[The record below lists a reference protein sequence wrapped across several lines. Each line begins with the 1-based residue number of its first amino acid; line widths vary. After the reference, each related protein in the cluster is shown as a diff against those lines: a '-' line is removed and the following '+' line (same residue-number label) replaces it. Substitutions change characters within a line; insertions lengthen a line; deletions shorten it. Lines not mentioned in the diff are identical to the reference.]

1 MYGPLGYRGD
11 TLSLPKSEAKYL
23 QVKNFSAG
31 ASRLRKE
38 KRRASAR
45 SKPGAL
51 EAQVQRRFGVLPNFF
66 RLAPE
71 NPEITA
77 NLWGFACFAYL
88 DNPLPSLF
96 KERLFVYLSRF
107 CEVRYCIARHVG
119 FLAGL
124 GRASGDKQSPPQ
136 TIDQIVRLLR
146 RPLPG
151 GRELEYH
158 LSRCKEDPSLVALVD
173 PDSKARRAKSAH
185 FDYDEEAEEVI
196 FGLASHVFLQTANA
210 SACLEAL
217 RAVLGESRLQH
228 LMVFLAFVRTAHYWT
243 RVHRELTLEDDIKE
257 LLETHEVLAQCVLG
271 EPEAVPDE
279 VSRRLLDE
287 LALLRKQTERDSG
300 VLAAI
305 VDSSDDAIISKNL
318 DGFITSWNKG
328 AERVFGYTAQEAV
341 GQHITLIIPPE
352 RRDEE
357 TGILEQLRRGER
369 VDHFETVRVRKD
381 GAKVDIS
388 LTISPL
394 RDAAGR
400 VIGASKVARDVT
412 RRKHANRSLAE
423 QARLLDLS
431 TDAILIRDAAD
442 RITYWNKGASE
453 LYGYT
458 REEALGR
465 VSHELLRTQF
475 PAPLERITEY
485 IQCEGRWTGE
495 LIHKRKDES
504 EIVVISRWA
513 LDRDDQGNPRAI
525 LETNNDI
532 TLQKQTAEALR
543 ESEERLRVL
552 ADGLE
557 VQVRKRTGELE
568 ERNREIL
575 ERSRQLRQLSNRLVR
590 VQDEER
596 RHIARELHDSVGQYL
611 SALIMALG
619 EAQRE
624 IPGNRDLEEAAQ
636 IAQTCLA
643 ETRTMSHLLHPPLL
657 EEAGLASAVRWFV
670 DGFAARSGIR
680 TEVEIAKPL
689 RRLEPERELALFRVL
704 QESLTNVHRHS
715 GSKTVSIR
723 IGADSEQVWLEVED
737 QGKGAS
743 NGFLHAGVGITGMRE
758 RVENLGGELG
768 VSSNGNGTRV
778 RAAIPLAR
786 SNRTAKAAQ
795 QSTAAVD

>member
-1 MYGPLGYRGD
+1 MRKKKATGGSKVKAGRTGRDRAGPR
-11 TLSLPKSEAKYL
+11 KASE
-23 QVKNFSAG
+23 
-31 ASRLRKE
+31 
-38 KRRASAR
+38 
-45 SKPGAL
+45 L
-51 EAQVQRRFGVLPNFF
+51 EAQVRRRFGVLPNFF

-124 GRASGDKQSPPQ
+124 GRASGDRNSPPQ
-136 TIDQIVRLLR
+136 NIDQIVRLLR

-151 GRELEYH
+151 GQELEYH

-173 PDSKARRAKSAH
+173 PNSNARRAKSARVE
-185 FDYDEEAEEVI
+185 YDEEAEEVI

-210 SACLEAL
+210 PGCLDAL

-257 LLETHEVLAQCVLG
+257 LLETHEILAKCVLG
-271 EPEAVPDE
+271 DPEAVPDE

-287 LALLRKQTERDSG
+287 LALLRTQTD
-300 VLAAI
+300 
-305 VDSSDDAIISKNL
+305 
-318 DGFITSWNKG
+318 
-328 AERVFGYTAQEAV
+328 
-341 GQHITLIIPPE
+341 
-352 RRDEE
+352 
-357 TGILEQLRRGER
+357 
-369 VDHFETVRVRKD
+369 
-381 GAKVDIS
+381 
-388 LTISPL
+388 
-394 RDAAGR
+394 
-400 VIGASKVARDVT
+400 
-412 RRKHANRSLAE
+412 RSLAE

-431 TDAILIRDAAD
+431 TDAILVRDAAD
-442 RITYWNKGASE
+442 KITYWNKGAYE

-458 REEALGR
+458 HEEALGR
-465 VSHELLRTQF
+465 VNHELLRTQF

-485 IQCEGRWTGE
+485 IQRENRWTGE

-504 EIVVISRWA
+504 QIVVSSRWA

-532 TLQKQTAEALR
+532 TLQKQTAEALQQ
-543 ESEERLRVL
+543 SEERLRVL

-557 VQVRKRTGELE
+557 IQVRTRTKELE

-575 ERSRQLRQLSNRLVR
+575 ERSEQLRQLSNRLVR

-596 RHIARELHDSVGQYL
+596 RHIARELHDSVGQCL
-611 SALIMALG
+611 SGLLIVIG

-624 IPGNRDLEEAAQ
+624 IPDNSNLEEAAQ
-636 IAQTCLA
+636 IAQTCLG
-643 ETRTMSHLLHPPLL
+643 EIRTMSHLLHPPLL

-670 DGFAARSGIR
+670 DEFAARSGIR
-680 TEVEIAKPL
+680 AEVEIAKPL
-689 RRLEPERELALFRVL
+689 RRLGAEIELALFRVL

-715 GSKTVSIR
+715 ESKSVSIR
-723 IGADSEQVWLEVED
+723 IGADSQQVWLEVED
-737 QGKGAS
+737 RGMGTS
-743 NGFLHAGVGITGMRE
+743 NGFAHTGVGIMGMRE
-758 RVENLGGELG
+758 RAENLGGELAIR
-768 VSSNGNGTRV
+768 SNPGGTVV
-778 RAAIPLAR
+778 RAVLPLAR
-786 SNRTAKAAQ
+786 PHRSAKAAQ
-795 QSTAAVD
+795 QSRTAVS

>member
-1 MYGPLGYRGD
+1 MD
-11 TLSLPKSEAKYL
+11 T
-23 QVKNFSAG
+23 SAG
-31 ASRLRKE
+31 TIRLRK
-38 KRRASAR
+38 KKAVSSRKVTAGRTGADKSGAQKASE
-45 SKPGAL
+45 L
-51 EAQVQRRFGVLPNFF
+51 EARVQRRFGVLPNFF

-124 GRASGDKQSPPQ
+124 GHASGDRESPRQ
-136 TIDQIVRLLR
+136 DVGEIVRLLR

-173 PDSKARRAKSAH
+173 PDSNASRAKSAH
-185 FDYDEEAEEVI
+185 LKYDQDAEEVLI
-196 FGLASHVFLQTANA
+196 GLASHVFLQTANA
-210 SACLEAL
+210 SACLDAL
-217 RAVLGESRLQH
+217 RALLGESRLQH

-243 RVHRELTLEDDIKE
+243 RVHPELTLEDDIKE
-257 LLETHEVLAQCVLG
+257 LLETHEVLTQCVLG
-271 EPEAVPDE
+271 EPESVSDE

-287 LALLRKQTERDSG
+287 LTSLRLQTD
-300 VLAAI
+300 
-305 VDSSDDAIISKNL
+305 
-318 DGFITSWNKG
+318 
-328 AERVFGYTAQEAV
+328 
-341 GQHITLIIPPE
+341 
-352 RRDEE
+352 
-357 TGILEQLRRGER
+357 
-369 VDHFETVRVRKD
+369 
-381 GAKVDIS
+381 
-388 LTISPL
+388 
-394 RDAAGR
+394 
-400 VIGASKVARDVT
+400 
-412 RRKHANRSLAE
+412 RSLAE

-442 RITYWNKGASE
+442 KITYWNKGASE

-475 PAPLERITEY
+475 PAPLERITEC
-485 IQCEGRWTGE
+485 IQRDGRWTGE

-504 EIVVISRWA
+504 QIVVTSRWS
-513 LDRDDQGNPRAI
+513 LDRDDQGNPQAI

-557 VQVRKRTGELE
+557 VTVRTRTRELE
-568 ERNREIL
+568 EGNREIL
-575 ERSRQLRQLSNRLVR
+575 QRSEQLRQLSNRLVR

-611 SALIMALG
+611 SGLIMALG

-624 IPGNRDLEEAAQ
+624 IPGSSNLEEAAQ
-636 IAQTCLA
+636 IAQACLA

-680 TEVEIAKPL
+680 AEVEIAKPL
-689 RRLEPERELALFRVL
+689 RRLGPEIELALFRVL

-723 IGADSEQVWLEVED
+723 IGADSQQVWLEVED

-743 NGFLHAGVGITGMRE
+743 NGFAHAGVGITGMRE
-758 RVENLGGELG
+758 RVANLGGELG
-768 VSSNGNGTRV
+768 ILSNPGGTRV
-778 RAAIPLAR
+778 RAVLPLAR
-786 SNRTAKAAQ
+786 SHRSAKAAQ
-795 QSTAAVD
+795 QSRTAVS

>member
-1 MYGPLGYRGD
+1 MRKKKAAGERKVKAGRTGGD
-11 TLSLPKSEAKYL
+11 KAVARKS
-23 QVKNFSAG
+23 S
-31 ASRLRKE
+31 
-38 KRRASAR
+38 
-45 SKPGAL
+45 AL
-51 EAQVQRRFGVLPNFF
+51 ETQVQKRFGVLPNFF
-66 RLAPE
+66 RLTPE
-71 NPEITA
+71 NPQITA
-77 NLWGFACFAYL
+77 NLWGFARFAYL

-173 PDSKARRAKSAH
+173 PDSNARRAKSGRVE
-185 FDYDEEAEEVI
+185 YDEEAEEVL

-210 SACLEAL
+210 PACLEAL
-217 RAVLGESRLQH
+217 RAVLGKSRLQH

-243 RVHRELTLEDDIKE
+243 RVHLELTLEDDIKE
-257 LLETHEVLAQCVLG
+257 LLETHEVLALCVLG
-271 EPEAVPDE
+271 DPEAVPDE
-279 VSRRLLDE
+279 VSHRLLDE
-287 LALLRKQTERDSG
+287 LASLRTQTE
-300 VLAAI
+300 
-305 VDSSDDAIISKNL
+305 
-318 DGFITSWNKG
+318 
-328 AERVFGYTAQEAV
+328 
-341 GQHITLIIPPE
+341 
-352 RRDEE
+352 
-357 TGILEQLRRGER
+357 
-369 VDHFETVRVRKD
+369 
-381 GAKVDIS
+381 
-388 LTISPL
+388 
-394 RDAAGR
+394 
-400 VIGASKVARDVT
+400 
-412 RRKHANRSLAE
+412 RSLAE

-431 TDAILIRDAAD
+431 NDAILIRDAAD

-495 LIHKRKDES
+495 LIHRRKDES
-504 EIVVISRWA
+504 QIVVSSRWA

-575 ERSRQLRQLSNRLVR
+575 ERSKQLRQLSNRLVR

-619 EAQRE
+619 EVQRE

-680 TEVEIAKPL
+680 AEVEIAKPL
-689 RRLEPERELALFRVL
+689 RRLGTEIELALFRVL

-723 IGADSEQVWLEVED
+723 IGADSQQVWLEVED

-743 NGFLHAGVGITGMRE
+743 NGFAHTGVGIMGMRE
-758 RVENLGGELG
+758 RAENLGGELAIR
-768 VSSNGNGTRV
+768 SNPGGTLV
-778 RAAIPLAR
+778 RAVLPLAR

>member
-1 MYGPLGYRGD
+1 
-11 TLSLPKSEAKYL
+11 
-23 QVKNFSAG
+23 
-31 ASRLRKE
+31 
-38 KRRASAR
+38 
-45 SKPGAL
+45 
-51 EAQVQRRFGVLPNFF
+51 
-66 RLAPE
+66 
-71 NPEITA
+71 
-77 NLWGFACFAYL
+77 
-88 DNPLPSLF
+88 
-96 KERLFVYLSRF
+96 
-107 CEVRYCIARHVG
+107 
-119 FLAGL
+119 
-124 GRASGDKQSPPQ
+124 
-136 TIDQIVRLLR
+136 
-146 RPLPG
+146 LPG
-151 GRELEYH
+151 GRELESH

-173 PDSKARRAKSAH
+173 PDSNARRAKSTRVE
-185 FDYDEEAEEVI
+185 YDEEAEEVI

-210 SACLEAL
+210 PACLDAL

-243 RVHRELTLEDDIKE
+243 RVHPELTLEDDIKE

-271 EPEAVPDE
+271 DPEPVSDD

-287 LALLRKQTERDSG
+287 LALLRKQTERESG
-300 VLAAI
+300 LLAAI
-305 VDSSDDAIISKNL
+305 VDSSDDAIVSKNL

-328 AERVFGYTAQEAV
+328 AERVFGYTAREAV

-357 TGILEQLRRGER
+357 TMILDQLRRGER
-369 VDHFETVRVRKD
+369 IDHFETVRVRKD

-412 RRKHANRSLAE
+412 ARKQAGRSLAE

-442 RITYWNKGASE
+442 KITYWNKGASE

-485 IQCEGRWTGE
+485 IQRENRWTGE

-504 EIVVISRWA
+504 QIVVSSRWA

-557 VQVRKRTGELE
+557 VTVRTRTRELE

-575 ERSRQLRQLSNRLVR
+575 ERSEQLQQLSNRLVR

-611 SALIMALG
+611 SGLLMVIG
-619 EAQRE
+619 EAQQE
-624 IPGNRDLEEAAQ
+624 IPGNSNLGEAAQ
-636 IAQTCLA
+636 IAQDCLG
-643 ETRTMSHLLHPPLL
+643 EIRTMSHLLHPPLL

-680 TEVEIAKPL
+680 AEVEIAKPL
-689 RRLEPERELALFRVL
+689 RRLGAEIELALFRVL

-715 GSKTVSIR
+715 GSKSVSIR
-723 IGADSEQVWLEVED
+723 IGADSQQVWLEVED

-743 NGFLHAGVGITGMRE
+743 NGFAHTGVGIMGMRE
-758 RVENLGGELG
+758 RAESLGGELG
-768 VSSNGNGTRV
+768 IRSNPGGTLV
-778 RAAIPLAR
+778 RAVLPLAR
-786 SNRTAKAAQ
+786 SHRTAKAAQ

>member
-1 MYGPLGYRGD
+1 LRKKKAAGERKVKAGQTGR
-11 TLSLPKSEAKYL
+11 AK
-23 QVKNFSAG
+23 AG
-31 ASRLRKE
+31 ARKV
-38 KRRASAR
+38 S
-45 SKPGAL
+45 AL
-51 EAQVQRRFGVLPNFF
+51 EIQVQRRFGVLPNFF

-77 NLWGFACFAYL
+77 NLWGFASFAYL

-124 GRASGDKQSPPQ
+124 GRASGDRNSPPQ
-136 TIDQIVRLLR
+136 NIDQIVRLLR

-151 GRELEYH
+151 GRELESH
-158 LSRCKEDPSLVALVD
+158 LSGCKEDPSLVALVD
-173 PDSKARRAKSAH
+173 PDSNARRAKSTRVE
-185 FDYDEEAEEVI
+185 YDEEAEEVI

-210 SACLEAL
+210 PACLDAL

-243 RVHRELTLEDDIKE
+243 RVHPELTLEDDIKE

-271 EPEAVPDE
+271 DPEPVSDD

-287 LALLRKQTERDSG
+287 LALLRKQTERESG
-300 VLAAI
+300 LLAAI

-328 AERVFGYTAQEAV
+328 AERVFGYTAREAV

-357 TGILEQLRRGER
+357 TMILDQLRRGER
-369 VDHFETVRVRKD
+369 IDHFETVRVRKD

-412 RRKHANRSLAE
+412 ARKQAGRSLAE

-442 RITYWNKGASE
+442 KITYWNKGASE

-485 IQCEGRWTGE
+485 IQRENRWTGE

-504 EIVVISRWA
+504 QIVVSSRWA

-557 VQVRKRTGELE
+557 VTVRTRTRELE

-575 ERSRQLRQLSNRLVR
+575 ERSEQLQQLSNRLVR

-611 SALIMALG
+611 SGLLMVIG
-619 EAQRE
+619 EAQQE
-624 IPGNRDLEEAAQ
+624 IPGNSNLGEAAQ
-636 IAQTCLA
+636 IAQDCLG
-643 ETRTMSHLLHPPLL
+643 EIRTMSHLLHPPLL

-680 TEVEIAKPL
+680 AEVEIAKPL
-689 RRLEPERELALFRVL
+689 RRLGAEIELALFRVL

-715 GSKTVSIR
+715 GSKSVSIR
-723 IGADSEQVWLEVED
+723 IGADSQQVWLEVED

-743 NGFLHAGVGITGMRE
+743 NGFAHTGVGIMGMRE
-758 RVENLGGELG
+758 RAESLGGELG
-768 VSSNGNGTRV
+768 IRSNPGGTLV
-778 RAAIPLAR
+778 RAVLPLAR
-786 SNRTAKAAQ
+786 SHRTAKAAQ

>member
-1 MYGPLGYRGD
+1 MRKKKATGGRKVKSGRTGGD
-11 TLSLPKSEAKYL
+11 K
-23 QVKNFSAG
+23 AG
-31 ASRLRKE
+31 ARE
-38 KRRASAR
+38 AS
-45 SKPGAL
+45 AL

-124 GRASGDKQSPPQ
+124 GRASGDTKSPRQ
-136 TIDQIVRLLR
+136 NVEEIVRLLR

-151 GRELEYH
+151 GRELGYH

-173 PDSKARRAKSAH
+173 PDSNARRAKSARVE
-185 FDYDEEAEEVI
+185 YDEEAEEVI

-210 SACLEAL
+210 PGCLDAL

-243 RVHRELTLEDDIKE
+243 RVHPELTLEDDIKE
-257 LLETHEVLAQCVLG
+257 LLKTHEVLAQCVLG
-271 EPEAVPDE
+271 DPETVSDE

-287 LALLRKQTERDSG
+287 LTSLRLQTD
-300 VLAAI
+300 
-305 VDSSDDAIISKNL
+305 
-318 DGFITSWNKG
+318 
-328 AERVFGYTAQEAV
+328 
-341 GQHITLIIPPE
+341 
-352 RRDEE
+352 
-357 TGILEQLRRGER
+357 
-369 VDHFETVRVRKD
+369 
-381 GAKVDIS
+381 
-388 LTISPL
+388 
-394 RDAAGR
+394 
-400 VIGASKVARDVT
+400 
-412 RRKHANRSLAE
+412 RSLAE

-442 RITYWNKGASE
+442 KITYWNKGASE

-485 IQCEGRWTGE
+485 IRRENRWTGE

-504 EIVVISRWA
+504 QIVVSSRWA
-513 LDRDDQGNPRAI
+513 LDRDDQGNPQAI

-543 ESEERLRVL
+543 QSEEQLRVL

-557 VQVRKRTGELE
+557 AQVRMRTSELE

-575 ERSRQLRQLSNRLVR
+575 QGSEQLRQLSNRLVR

-611 SALIMALG
+611 SGLIMALG

-624 IPGNRDLEEAAQ
+624 IPGSSNLEEAAQ
-636 IAQTCLA
+636 IAQACLA

-657 EEAGLASAVRWFV
+657 EEAGLASAVRWFA

-680 TEVEIAKPL
+680 AEVEIAKPL
-689 RRLEPERELALFRVL
+689 RRLGPEIELALFRVL

-723 IGADSEQVWLEVED
+723 IGADSQQVWLEVED

-743 NGFLHAGVGITGMRE
+743 NGFAHAGVGITGMRE
-758 RVENLGGELG
+758 RVANLGGELG
-768 VSSNGNGTRV
+768 IRSNPGGTCV
-778 RAAIPLAR
+778 RAVLPLAR
-786 SNRTAKAAQ
+786 SHRSAKAAQ
-795 QSTAAVD
+795 QSAAAVS